1 MSAYLHDIGMSL
13 TYDLIEETW
22 QDEKFQDHLKYISE
36 KSNDK
41 DLKEAA
47 NYLLDIQNGGKT
59 MPKGEFVKDLLK
71 AFNKNDYQ
79 AFKKVAEKIVED
91 EKSKSHN
98 NLANSLQK
106 VINSFDENNSPLT
119 NYSNTAADNY
129 FVNFPRDQKDGSDLI
144 SIINP
149 KNYLEDVILSE
160 ENEQVINR
168 VLNEYFSANKLKRY
182 NIDAKRRLLFCGP
195 PGCGKTLTAKAIA
208 KELNL
213 PLLYIHMDSL
223 ISSYLGETASNLRKI
238 FKYASQDKW
247 LIFFDEFDTIAK
259 NRDDKNEHGELKRS
273 VNTFLQMLDNFKIN
287 TLLIAAT
294 NHQHLL
300 DNAIWRRFDEIMFFD
315 KPDKNKIKETIR
327 KKVKIFKS
335 DLDLDKI
342 AGEFIGM
349 SYAEI
354 ERIAKEVMRYCIL
367 NDKSVLTNNILL
379 NSLKDE
385 KRRKRVYAKINSQG

>member
-1 MSAYLHDIGMSL
+1 
-13 TYDLIEETW
+13 
-22 QDEKFQDHLKYISE
+22 
-36 KSNDK
+36 
-41 DLKEAA
+41 
-47 NYLLDIQNGGKT
+47 

-247 LIFFDEFDTIAK
+247 VIFFDEFDTIAK

-342 AGEFIGM
+342 AGKFIGM

-354 ERIAKEVMRYCIL
+354 ERIAKEAMRYCIL

>member
-327 KKVKIFKS
+327 KKVNIFKS

-342 AGEFIGM
+342 AGKFIGM

-354 ERIAKEVMRYCIL
+354 ERIAKEAMRYCIL

>member
-1 MSAYLHDIGMSL
+1 
-13 TYDLIEETW
+13 
-22 QDEKFQDHLKYISE
+22 
-36 KSNDK
+36 
-41 DLKEAA
+41 
-47 NYLLDIQNGGKT
+47 

-106 VINSFDENNSPLT
+106 VINSFDENNSPSN
-119 NYSNTAADNY
+119 NYSNTAAGNY

-144 SIINP
+144 SIINS
-149 KNYLEDVILSE
+149 KSYLEDVILSE
-160 ENEQVINR
+160 ENEQVIDR

-300 DNAIWRRFDEIMFFD
+300 DNAIWRRFDEILFFD
-315 KPDKNKIKETIR
+315 KPDQNKIKETIR

-342 AGEFIGM
+342 AAEFIGM

-354 ERIAKEVMRYCIL
+354 ERIAKEAMRYCIL
-367 NDKSVLTNNILL
+367 NDKPVLTNNILL
-379 NSLKDE
+379 NSLKEE

>member
-1 MSAYLHDIGMSL
+1 
-13 TYDLIEETW
+13 
-22 QDEKFQDHLKYISE
+22 
-36 KSNDK
+36 
-41 DLKEAA
+41 
-47 NYLLDIQNGGKT
+47 

-119 NYSNTAADNY
+119 NYSNTSTDNY

-247 LIFFDEFDTIAK
+247 VIFFDEFDTIAK

-327 KKVKIFKS
+327 KKVNIFKS

-342 AGEFIGM
+342 AGKFIGM

-354 ERIAKEVMRYCIL
+354 ERIAKEAMRYCIL

>member
-247 LIFFDEFDTIAK
+247 VIFFDEFDTIAK

-327 KKVKIFKS
+327 KKVNIFKS

-342 AGEFIGM
+342 AGKFIGM

-354 ERIAKEVMRYCIL
+354 ERIAKEAMRYCIL